1 MARVK
6 GENCGN
12 GNGKWGNYY
21 MCDFKGKCQEGIML
35 EFLACLGNQTW
46 NEREPWIISAKFF
59 KYYFG
64 SLQI

>member
-35 EFLACLGNQTW
+35 EFLACLGNQT
-46 NEREPWIISAKFF
+46 
-59 KYYFG
+59 
-64 SLQI
+64 